1 MRSPLNRSRTSA
13 SSAKY
18 PSTSMSACRDA
29 CRSTSPSSV
38 ARSSGSQTVKSRC
51 SVKAIAGSP
60 SLTARSQ
67 ARRMVEESDVSQDQ
81 WVWTWLS
88 GGRVSWD
95 RIAVD
100 SPPSST
106 GPAGWSVSSAPLPT
120 VVVMS
125 TAAPPSEITEEALAV
140 LRELTG
146 RPEAVF
152 REGQDAAVAALVERQ
167 ERALVVQRTGWGKS
181 AVDFVSTAL
190 LRRRGKGPT
199 LLVSP
204 LLALMRDQVA
214 AAARA
219 GIKAVE
225 ISSSNVTEWDD
236 INARLAAD
244 EVDVLLV
251 SPERLTNP
259 RFREEQLP
267 DLVARCGLLVVDEA
281 HCVSDWGHDFRPDY
295 RRIRDLL
302 GTLPEGTPVLAT
314 TATANARVVDDV
326 AEQLG
331 AGGVSVTTVRGPLAR
346 DSLRLGVLRLPSDRA
361 RLAWLAAHLGDLPG
375 SGIVYTLTV
384 AAAEET
390 ASLLRDAGYDVRAY
404 TGRLDD
410 ADRREA
416 EEALRENR
424 VKALVATS
432 ALGMGFDKPDLGFVV
447 HLGAPSSPVSYYQ
460 QVGRAGRAVEKAD
473 ALLLPG
479 AEDADIWRYFATS
492 SMPREDHAAAV
503 LGAMADGK
511 AWSVARLE
519 TVADVRRSRLEL
531 LLKVLAVDGAV
542 ERVQGGWRSTGQPWV
557 YDADRYARVT
567 RTREAEQRAMI
578 AYARPLDEAECRMS
592 FLQHALDDPTASPCG
607 RCDVCVGA
615 WYSGDL
621 PDAAADAASAVL
633 DRPGVELAPRAMW
646 PTGADRLGVDV
657 KGKIPPSEQ
666 LQTGRAVA
674 RLTDLGWG
682 QRLRTLLG
690 DDGVG
695 GVVDLEAPGIEE
707 DPDAA
712 FDVPVKHSI
721 SDVPPDDELIRACAR
736 VLGSWDWKER
746 PGAVIAIPSR
756 RRPQLVAGLAQGL
769 ARLGRLPYLGEMTLQ
784 HGGPTGKPG
793 GNSAFRLAAVWDRI
807 VVGPE
812 LRDRLAEAGSAPVLL
827 VDDLAD
833 SRWTMTVA
841 GRELRRAGAAA
852 VLPFVLALT
861 A

>member
-1 MRSPLNRSRTSA
+1 MT
-13 SSAKY
+13 
-18 PSTSMSACRDA
+18 
-29 CRSTSPSSV
+29 
-38 ARSSGSQTVKSRC
+38 TV
-51 SVKAIAGSP
+51 
-60 SLTARSQ
+60 
-67 ARRMVEESDVSQDQ
+67 
-81 WVWTWLS
+81 
-88 GGRVSWD
+88 
-95 RIAVD
+95 
-100 SPPSST
+100 
-106 GPAGWSVSSAPLPT
+106 
-120 VVVMS
+120 
-125 TAAPPSEITEEALAV
+125 APPSTELADEALGV

-146 RPEAVF
+146 RPDAVF

-167 ERALVVQRTGWGKS
+167 QRALVVQRTGWGKS
-181 AVDFVSTAL
+181 AVYFVSTAL
-190 LRRRGKGPT
+190 LRRRGAGPT

-236 INARLAAD
+236 VNARLAAD
-244 EVDVLLV
+244 DVDVLLV

-259 RFREEQLP
+259 RFRDEQLP
-267 DLVARCGLLVVDEA
+267 GLVDRCGLLVVDEA

-302 GTLPEGTPVLAT
+302 GQLPAGTPVLAT
-314 TATANARVVDDV
+314 TATANERVVDDV

-331 AGGVSVTTVRGPLAR
+331 AGGVEVTTVRGPLAR
-346 DSLRLGVLRLPSDRA
+346 DSLRLGVLRLDTDRA

-390 ASLLRDAGYDVRAY
+390 AALLRDAGHEVRAY

-410 ADRREA
+410 ADRKDA

-460 QVGRAGRAVEKAD
+460 QVGRAGRAVDHAD
-473 ALLLPG
+473 VLLLPG
-479 AEDADIWRYFATS
+479 PEDIAIWQWFATS

-503 LGAMADGK
+503 LTAMADGK

-542 ERVQGGWRSTGQPWV
+542 ERVQGGWRSTGVPWV

-567 RTREAEQRAMI
+567 ATREAEQRSMLT
-578 AYARPLDEAECRMS
+578 YAKPVDTAACRMA
-592 FLQHALDDPTASPCG
+592 FLQEALDDPTAAPCG
-607 RCDVCVGA
+607 RCDVCAGPWYATDVPAGA
-615 WYSGDL
+615 
-621 PDAAADAASAVL
+621 AEAASARL
-633 DRPGVELAPRAMW
+633 DRPGVELAPRAQW
-646 PTGADRLGVDV
+646 PTGADRLGVEV
-657 KGKIPPSEQ
+657 KGKIAPGEQ
-666 LQTGRAVA
+666 IATGRAVA

-695 GVVDLEAPGIEE
+695 GVATLADDLEAPPLEE

-712 FDVPVKHSI
+712 YDVSHRVIRPGLPT
-721 SDVPPDDELIRACAR
+721 DAPPDEELLKACGR
-736 VLGSWDWKER
+736 VLGAWDWAQR
-746 PGAVIAIPSR
+746 PGAVVAMPSR
-756 RRPQLVAGLAQGL
+756 RRPALVTGVAEGL
-769 ARLGRLPYLGEMTLQ
+769 ARMGRLPYLGTLDLA
-784 HGGPTGKPG
+784 HGGPTGGPG
-793 GNSAFRLAAVWDRI
+793 GNSAFRLAGVWQRI
-807 VVGPE
+807 VVGPD
-812 LRDRLAEAGSAPVLL
+812 LREQLARLGDAPVLL

-841 GRELRRAGAAA
+841 GRELRLAGAGA
-852 VLPFVLALT
+852 VLPFALALS